1 MPGAHQLSAAS
12 AWYRGAT
19 FMKFGRAAAI
29 RWMFLVLKGFFQAP
43 AMDGILARTLK
54 IESPDILMTPT
65 PDYTRPRCRSI
76 RVVNSTLAGACL
88 HKETL
93 AREPIDR

>member
-29 RWMFLVLKGFFQAP
+29 RCTFLGLKVFPQAP
-43 AMDGILARTLK
+43 AMDGILARTLQ
-54 IESPDILMTPT
+54 IESPDILMTRA
-65 PDYTRPRCRSI
+65 PDYTRRRCRSV
-76 RVVNSTLAGACL
+76 RVINCTLAAACL

-93 AREPIDR
+93 ARRRSDR